1 MTRKI
6 ISVFLTLIL
15 CLSLT
20 LTVFAASDVNFVI
33 DEVGHLTDGEIE
45 ELNELA
51 AGIYED
57 RGVGIFFIYTT
68 EEDLTEYDVDQVV
81 GDIEDYYIMIE
92 NDSSWYTFMGG
103 KGKTIDLDMEEELRE
118 IYDVA
123 ETYYGGVEDFLN
135 AAAECFPV
143 ISDAPDESD
152 RDDGE
157 ADEEVLV
164 YDQAGLLS
172 DTEAAAL
179 NEKLLEI
186 SEEYEAQI
194 IIATIDTLDDGDI
207 DGFVEDFYDDM
218 EFGYGRDHDG
228 VLLLVCMDPREYRI
242 LSNGFAADALEDEQI
257 EAIGEAIASD
267 LSDDEYTDA
276 FDVFADQCDYY
287 LDGYLNGF
295 PFNSTE
301 NLAIALVI
309 GLVAG
314 VIVALV
320 LKGQL
325 KSVRKQNQAN
335 VYVKPGSMQITSS
348 SDLFLY
354 RDVTRT
360 EKESS
365 KSSDS
370 DSSRNVGGGSF

>member
-6 ISVFLTLIL
+6 ISFFLTLIL

-33 DEVGHLTDGEIE
+33 DEVGHLTNGEIE

-118 IYDVA
+118 IYNVA

-152 RDDGE
+152 RGDGE

-179 NEKLLEI
+179 NEKLREI

-218 EFGYGRDHDG
+218 EFGYGKDHDG

-301 NLAIALVI
+301 NLAIALVV
-309 GLVAG
+309 GLVVG

-335 VYVKPGSMQITSS
+335 VYVKPGSMQITSR